1 MWQAK
6 SEHYEVWKGISLLG
20 LTCNHLVLWPLTN
33 LSFTLKLTYQS
44 IGWFTFAAVYYSI
57 AGIIWGRR
65 VQTETQYWKWNLRR
79 AAKLLLWV
87 AAATLFLVL
96 SFHYQW
102 LSPAPWQ
109 TQIQWTG
116 DKPLLKAILGT
127 RIPWLID
134 VIWLHCWL
142 GFFTALLWRCPVLR
156 DNHILLASVSL
167 LVWTLSQF
175 QIFEWEFLI
184 SEAPSWHSWTS
195 WQLLFVLS
203 ALSQQKKFISRIK
216 LLCQSKS
223 QKILALAAVL
233 FFVGKNISGE
243 NIHFEFGSAQNF
255 APIFAINSL
264 LIITLLHSA
273 EKIEFPAYIRQIGR
287 YSLTGYSLQCALVYA
302 LGEFSIRHKINI
314 LESLLLLC
322 SCLVSM
328 IFTSKVIHVW
338 REKWQYLF

>member
-20 LTCNHLVLWPLTN
+20 LTCNHLALWPLTN

-44 IGWFTFAAVYYSI
+44 IGWFTFATVYYSI

-65 VQTETQYWKWNLRR
+65 VQTETQYWNWNLRR
-79 AAKLLLWV
+79 AAKLLVWV
-87 AAATLFLVL
+87 AAATLILVL
-96 SFHYQW
+96 SFQYQW

-142 GFFTALLWRCPVLR
+142 GIFTALLWRCPVLR

-175 QIFEWEFLI
+175 RIFEWEFLT
-184 SEAPSWHSWTS
+184 SEASSWHSWTS

-216 LLCQSKS
+216 ILCQSKS
-223 QKILALAAVL
+223 QKILAVAAAL
-233 FFVGKNISGE
+233 FLLCKQLSREFNL
-243 NIHFEFGSAQNF
+243 FELGSAQNF
-255 APIFAINSL
+255 APLFAINSL
-264 LIITLLHSA
+264 VIISLLHSA

-287 YSLTGYSLQCALVYA
+287 YSLTGYSLQCALVYS
-302 LGEFSIRHKINI
+302 LGEFSRKHKINI
-314 LESLLLLC
+314 FESVLLLMICFL
-322 SCLVSM
+322 LMVIVSQ
-328 IFTSKVIHVW
+328 SIHAW
-338 REKWQYLF
+338 RKKWQYLF